1 MSNKQH
7 LENTGITAKIKQRM
21 DAIRQKDI
29 KDLTTAEKLMMRG
42 WEQTTTTAFK
52 SSVGEIEIVMRIPFV
67 AELETLQKI
76 TGKMMAGQAAEN
88 DEMELY
94 TILADVCMD
103 ASLDVDFFKSGLF
116 SIADFVVLIKALAI
130 ENAAQAAD
138 AASFRKK

>member
-1 MSNKQH
+1 
-7 LENTGITAKIKQRM
+7 
-21 DAIRQKDI
+21 
-29 KDLTTAEKLMMRG
+29 
-42 WEQTTTTAFK
+42 
-52 SSVGEIEIVMRIPFV
+52 
-67 AELETLQKI
+67 
-76 TGKMMAGQAAEN
+76 
-88 DEMELY
+88 MELY